1 MTDKVDVFSFGVTL
15 WEIWMLGETPYS
27 DKTTQ
32 MVMNGAMSGKLRPT
46 IPTYCDARWKRL
58 MEVRSIGEKMNE
70 SEEEEEEEEEEE
82 GSVLESER
90 VRVRER
96 REALG

>member
-70 SEEEEEEEEEEE
+70 SEEEEEEEEE